1 VTSALVLSLCLI
13 PVSAVGCYA
22 FSRWMRA
29 RAFGQQIRTQGPQSH
44 APKAGTPTMGGTV
57 VLGLWSLAVL
67 VSGVRCG
74 WPEHTGFVLASGLGF
89 GLLGLAD
96 DFLSLRRRHST
107 GLTGPQ
113 KLALGSALAVGLSFA
128 FRGDLTV
135 PQAVPF
141 SALRLVIPWGGA
153 LFLSWVLLVSVTNTA
168 NLTDGLDGLA
178 GGVYCL
184 VLGGLLWMVPSPGNA
199 TLILPLI
206 AALSGFLW
214 MNAHPASLF
223 LGDVGSFGIGGIIG
237 ALALANGL
245 AFLLPLLAGVFV
257 LEAVSVILQVG
268 LRRLTGRRPFKMAP
282 LHHHFEDSG
291 GGAHWL
297 PSAMWAEPKV
307 TARFLVLQGAF
318 VLLALWAYG
327 G

>member
-1 VTSALVLSLCLI
+1 MTPAFVISLCLI

-22 FSRWMRA
+22 FTRWMRSCA
-29 RAFGQQIRTQGPQSH
+29 LGQQIRAQGPQSH
-44 APKAGTPTMGGTV
+44 APKAGTPTMGGAV
-57 VLGLWSLAVL
+57 VLGSWSAAVL
-67 VSGVRCG
+67 LSGGCFG
-74 WPEHTGFVLASGLGF
+74 WPAHAGFVLASGLAF

-96 DFLSLRRRHST
+96 DLLSLRRRHST

-113 KLALGSALAVGLSFA
+113 KLVWGSALAVGLSFA

-135 PQAVPF
+135 SQAVPF
-141 SALRLVIPWGGA
+141 STLRLAIPWVGT
-153 LFLSWVLLVSVTNTA
+153 LLLSWILLVSVTNTA

-178 GGVYCL
+178 GGVYGL
-184 VLGGLLWMVPSPGNA
+184 VLGGLLWMVPSPDNA
-199 TLILPLI
+199 TLILPLV

-237 ALALANGL
+237 ALALSNGL

-257 LEAVSVILQVG
+257 LEAVSVLLQVG
-268 LRRLTGRRPFKMAP
+268 LRRLTGRRPLKMAP

-297 PSAMWAEPKV
+297 PSAAWAEPKV

-318 VLLALWAYG
+318 VLLALWAYRG
-327 G
+327 